1 MFSISKNSIDF
12 TGWIPLRS
20 HPKTEADLDMTASHQ
35 QTSESQLR
43 QEVVVNREL
52 DNHYLTVPVAV
63 ETDFEHILSETDLN
77 QIREQVINNWNQ
89 KQNPSHNLDSNPV
102 QLKPILSKL
111 IPKPEIIK
119 EVIEEV
125 YTKPE
130 ESKEIIHEVNAENN
144 NQNSNDT

>member
-1 MFSISKNSIDF
+1 MFSISINSIDF
-12 TGWIPLRS
+12 SGWIPLRS
-20 HPKTEADLDMTASHQ
+20 HPKTETDLDMTASHQ

-43 QEVVVNREL
+43 PEVVVNREL
-52 DNHYLTVPVAV
+52 DSHYLTVPVAV
-63 ETDFEHILSETDLN
+63 ETDFEHVLSETDLN

-89 KQNPSHNLDSNPV
+89 KQNPSQNVDSNPI

-119 EVIEEV
+119 EVIEEI

-130 ESKEIIHEVNAENN
+130 ESKEIKHSVSAENN
-144 NQNSNDT
+144 QNQNDT